1 LLPNDENKVCVPQ
14 PSSFLLSPDL
24 SRRISFIFDPL
35 ALGMLEVDSP
45 PLAPPRRQ
53 VSPLGSS
60 CAQLPGV
67 DAVSQSAVLGRRSA
81 PNYLLALCA
90 LAHSVT
96 QVVGSVLRF
105 DCSRTVTNTNSR
117 QVWVFGRCP
126 RNTYKHQSKSR
137 ARL

>member
-1 LLPNDENKVCVPQ
+1 MGGLFPQEKKKKFQWGRDGKAPSSLPNDENKVCVPQ

-67 DAVSQSAVLGRRSA
+67 DAVSQSAVLGSRSA
-81 PNYLLALCA
+81 PDYLLA
-90 LAHSVT
+90 
-96 QVVGSVLRF
+96 
-105 DCSRTVTNTNSR
+105 
-117 QVWVFGRCP
+117 
-126 RNTYKHQSKSR
+126 
-137 ARL
+137 